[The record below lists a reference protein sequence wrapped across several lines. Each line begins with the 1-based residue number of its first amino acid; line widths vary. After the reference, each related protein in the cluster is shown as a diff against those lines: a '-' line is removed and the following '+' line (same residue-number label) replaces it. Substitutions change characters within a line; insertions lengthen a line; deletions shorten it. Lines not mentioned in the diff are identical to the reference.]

1 MDVTTQLLGYV
12 AGSSTVQ
19 VESKSL
25 ERLLEALDSRH
36 VSGWY
41 HPAMRLQAQL
51 QSVEGSNAVLRE
63 QLRSTR
69 YVGHSCTLIICLYQY
84 LQAVVPKAYFAL
96 TTFSF
101 EQHLIVDVTKYFGSI
116 NWKRYYA

>member
-1 MDVTTQLLGYV
+1 MDVTTRLLWYV
-12 AGSSTVQ
+12 AGSSSVQ
-19 VESKSL
+19 IESKSL

-36 VSGWY
+36 LSGWY

-69 YVGHSCTLIICLYQY
+69 YVDCLQLY
-84 LQAVVPKAYFAL
+84 
-96 TTFSF
+96 
-101 EQHLIVDVTKYFGSI
+101 
-116 NWKRYYA
+116 